1 MAYLNLLIENGTIKS
16 GESTDSILKSKL
28 NIILTADAYT
38 KDGVKIGGVPVEV
51 VSYDDKNDTFEFK
64 IKATGE
70 IVSLPTKKIKYLEEN
85 NFGLGKN
92 EYYSDNS
99 DKTKRKYLIYG
110 GIGVALLAVGIFAFV
125 KLKK

>member
-1 MAYLNLLIENGTIKS
+1 MAYLRLLIENGTIKS
-16 GESTDSILKSKL
+16 GESTDSILKSEL
-28 NIILTADAYT
+28 NFILTADAYT

-70 IVSLPTKKIKYLEEN
+70 IVSVPTKKIKYLEEN

>member
-1 MAYLNLLIENGTIKS
+1 MAYLTNLIENGTIKS
-16 GESTDSILKSKL
+16 GESTDSILKSGL

-64 IKATGE
+64 IKASGE
-70 IVSLPTKKIKYLEEN
+70 IVSVPTKKIKYLEEN

-92 EYYSDNS
+92 DYYGDNH
-99 DKTKRKYLIYG
+99 DKTRKYLIYG
-110 GIGVALLAVGIFAFV
+110 GIGIALLAVGIFAFV

>member
-1 MAYLNLLIENGTIKS
+1 MAYLNILIENGTIRS
-16 GESTDSILKSKL
+16 CESTDSILKSKL

-70 IVSLPTKKIKYLEEN
+70 IVSVPTKKIKYLEEN

-92 EYYSDNS
+92 DYYSDNH
-99 DKTKRKYLIYG
+99 DKTIRKYLIYG
-110 GIGVALLAVGIFAFV
+110 GIGIALLAVGIFAFV